1 MKRIDV
7 LKDIERILVQKAY
20 ETGHISHRADG
31 DWQKQADG
39 SWKPYTGQ
47 SNQNFKK
54 YDNRTRFGGDGTL
67 LTQDQVAEL
76 QQIKDMN
83 ERKKRQEEMLAEN
96 RKDTDSSY
104 EKMKYS
110 EITEEDL
117 KELDKKDSNT
127 PIKNKLSKEEK
138 ANINNKLYDVLSFY
152 DSDAKELFGMNR
164 TNNGELD
171 GSPSISYDWRTDR
184 VLPADKDKFDK
195 VVRHYMDKAGVED
208 TPLNYKQAYN
218 TIKGMAI
225 NNGMLQRTN
234 HPLDAVDKSYRDMR
248 SAPTTKNMGF

>member
-1 MKRIDV
+1 MESMKRIDV
-7 LKDIERILVQKAY
+7 LKGVKQFLVQKAY

-47 SNQNFKK
+47 STQSTPQ
-54 YDNRTRFGGDGTL
+54 TRQPAPT
-67 LTQDQVAEL
+67 
-76 QQIKDMN
+76 
-83 ERKKRQEEMLAEN
+83 EN
-96 RKDTDSSY
+96 TEY
-104 EKMKYS
+104 G

-127 PIKNKLSKEEK
+127 PIRNKLSKEEK

-184 VLPADKDKFDK
+184 VLPADKNKFDK

-218 TIKGMAI
+218 TVKGMAI
-225 NNGMLQRTN
+225 NNGMLKRIN

-248 SAPTTKNMGF
+248 SVPTIKNVGF

>member
-1 MKRIDV
+1 MRYNKSMRRIDV
-7 LKDIERILVQKAY
+7 LKGIERILVQKAY

-39 SWKPYTGQ
+39 SWKPYKGQ
-47 SNQNFKK
+47 SAPQ
-54 YDNRTRFGGDGTL
+54 T
-67 LTQDQVAEL
+67 TQ
-76 QQIKDMN
+76 KPT
-83 ERKKRQEEMLAEN
+83 EN
-96 RKDTDSSY
+96 T
-104 EKMKYS
+104 EYS

-117 KELDKKDSNT
+117 KVST

-138 ANINNKLYDVLSFY
+138 SDINNKLYDVLSFY

-171 GSPSISYDWRTDR
+171 GSPSISYDWRTDK

-225 NNGMLQRTN
+225 NNGMLKRTN
-234 HPLDAVDKSYRDMR
+234 HPLDSDHDVQKSAVRDMR